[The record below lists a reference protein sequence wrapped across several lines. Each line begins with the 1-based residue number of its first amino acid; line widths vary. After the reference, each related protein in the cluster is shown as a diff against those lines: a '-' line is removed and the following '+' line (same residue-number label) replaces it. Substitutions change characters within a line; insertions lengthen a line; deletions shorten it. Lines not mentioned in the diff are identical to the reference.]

1 MTEQKKQ
8 IKKNPHPLVVKGT
21 FFVTAVFEDKAY
33 VVSNGVSFLYF
44 ITKKSPELAKG
55 DYVEIHGPIYKKKGA
70 SNVIVTGEAI
80 VRKLDEKEVEKYKAE
95 LDAVFKTDPLYAI
108 NLKNAPAN
116 IEKAAGK
123 STENKLPWE

>member
-1 MTEQKKQ
+1 MTEPKKQ

-44 ITKKSPELAKG
+44 ITEKSPELAKG

-70 SNVIVTGEAI
+70 SNTIVTGEAI

-95 LDAVFKTDPLYAI
+95 LAAVFKTDPLYAI
-108 NLKNAPAN
+108 NSSTTKK
-116 IEKAAGK
+116 EKSAGK